1 MEDRTYD
8 LNELAT
14 MTGFTTRTL
23 RTYLKTGLLHGTK
36 VDGAWRFTL
45 EDLDRFFN
53 EPFVKEGLRTKRS
66 AIVYDFLAQ
75 KSTSAGRM
83 CVVIDRPVTLAE
95 GEALSAFF
103 CKQMESAADAVFA
116 YDYNDG
122 HCRVILSGDEAQV
135 ARILAAEAT
144 SAH

>member
-1 MEDRTYD
+1 MDRTYD

-36 VDGAWRFTL
+36 VDGSWRFSSDDL
-45 EDLDRFFN
+45 ERFFA
-53 EPFVKEGLRTKRS
+53 EPFVKEGLRTKRAS
-66 AIVYDFLAQ
+66 IVYDFLAQ
-75 KSTSAGRM
+75 KGTPAGRM
-83 CVVIDRPVTLAE
+83 CVIIDRPVTLAE

-103 CKQMESAADAVFA
+103 CEQMQSAADTVFA
-116 YDYNDG
+116 YDWNDG

-135 ARILAAEAT
+135 ARILAAEA
-144 SAH
+144 ARG

>member
-23 RTYLKTGLLHGTK
+23 RTYLKTGLLNGTK
-36 VDGAWRFTL
+36 VDGAWRFSA
-45 EDLDRFFN
+45 EDLGRFFE
-53 EPFVKEGLRTKRS
+53 EPFVKEGLRSKR
-66 AIVYDFLAQ
+66 AGIVYDFLAQ
-75 KSTSAGRM
+75 KPAPAGRM
-83 CVVIDRPVTLAE
+83 CAVIDRPVSLAE

-103 CKQMESAADAVFA
+103 CKQMEAASDIVFA
-116 YDYNDG
+116 YDWNDG

-135 ARILAAEAT
+135 ARILAAEA
-144 SAH
+144 ARG